1 MITWA
6 DCVHQEHL
14 MREKELL
21 QFNAI
26 TPEIKIYLTERK
38 LENIYRTK
46 IPKTNRKPRLEK
58 KCRQCK
64 QITL

>member
-1 MITWA
+1 MIAWV

-14 MREKELL
+14 IREKERL
-21 QFNAI
+21 QFNTI

-46 IPKTNRKPRLEK
+46 IPKINRKPPLG
-58 KCRQCK
+58 K
-64 QITL
+64 QIKKKKK